1 MEDNNEPLSQLLSHK
16 SEVIPP
22 QDRARRVKT
31 NDIGNTAQLVPGSQ
45 KALNKYSFFKKS
57 N

>member
-31 NDIGNTAQLVPGSQ
+31 NDIGKTAQLVPGSQ
-45 KALNKYSFFKKS
+45 KALNKYSFLKKS